1 MRMKYLFIL
10 SFFLLVACGKKE
22 DAIQEQF
29 TDTLFVKS
37 DSLFKQAIVT
47 LPKSDEQFTKMV
59 EKVDKKIETLKT
71 EVIVAKKAVE
81 LAKAEKTIVYI
92 RDTIFIKEEKN
103 FWGKKKVTIDSVA
116 LDSLKN

>member
-1 MRMKYLFIL
+1 MKYLIIVC
-10 SFFLLVACGKKE
+10 LLVIASCGKKE
-22 DAIQEQF
+22 EVIEEQVV
-29 TDTLFVKS
+29 DTLFVKS

-47 LPKSDEQFTKMV
+47 LPKSDKQFSKMV

-71 EVIVAKKAVE
+71 EVVVAKKAVE
-81 LAKAEKTIVYI
+81 LAKADKKIVYI

-103 FWGKKKVTIDSVA
+103 FWGKKKVTIDSLG

>member
-1 MRMKYLFIL
+1 MKHLPIL
-10 SFFLLVACGKKE
+10 FLLALASCGKKE
-22 DAIQEQF
+22 EIIKEQV
-29 TDTLFVKS
+29 TDSLFVKS

-47 LPKSDEQFTKMV
+47 LPKSDQQFTKMV

-71 EVIVAKKAVE
+71 EVVIAKKAVE

-103 FWGKKKVTIDSVA
+103 FWGKKKVTIDSVG

>member
-1 MRMKYLFIL
+1 MKYLSIL

-47 LPKSDEQFTKMV
+47 LPKSDQQFTKMV
-59 EKVDKKIETLKT
+59 EKGYLHIMIKKENRQLSRFLRMI
-71 EVIVAKKAVE
+71 
-81 LAKAEKTIVYI
+81 
-92 RDTIFIKEEKN
+92 
-103 FWGKKKVTIDSVA
+103 
-116 LDSLKN
+116 

>member
-1 MRMKYLFIL
+1 MKHLVIL
-10 SFFLLVACGKKE
+10 CLLILVACGKKE
-22 DAIQEQF
+22 EVIEEQVV
-29 TDTLFVKS
+29 DTLFVKS

-47 LPKSDEQFTKMV
+47 LPKSDKQFTKMV

-71 EVIVAKKAVE
+71 EVVVAKKAVE

-103 FWGKKKVTIDSVA
+103 FWGKKKVTIDSVG
-116 LDSLKN
+116 LDSLNN

>member
-1 MRMKYLFIL
+1 MRYLPIL
-10 SFFLLVACGKKE
+10 FFLALASCGKKE
-22 DAIQEQF
+22 EVIEEQI
-29 TDTLFVKS
+29 TDSLFVKS
-37 DSLFKQAIVT
+37 DSIFKQAIIT
-47 LPKSDEQFTKMV
+47 LPKSDKQFTKMV
-59 EKVDKKIETLKT
+59 EKVEKKIETLKT

-103 FWGKKKVTIDSVA
+103 FWGKKKVTIDSVG

>member
-1 MRMKYLFIL
+1 MKYLSIL

-47 LPKSDEQFTKMV
+47 LPKSDQQFTKMV

-103 FWGKKKVTIDSVA
+103 FWGKKKLTIDSLG

>member
-1 MRMKYLFIL
+1 MKYLAIL
-10 SFFLLVACGKKE
+10 LLLVLIACGKKE
-22 DAIQEQF
+22 EVIEEQVV
-29 TDTLFVKS
+29 DTLFVKS

-47 LPKSDEQFTKMV
+47 LPKSDKQFTQLV

-71 EVIVAKKAVE
+71 EVVVAKKAVE

-103 FWGKKKVTIDSVA
+103 FWGKKKITIDSVGI
-116 LDSLKN
+116 DSLKN

>member
-1 MRMKYLFIL
+1 MRYLIIL
-10 SFFLLVACGKKE
+10 SFLVLASCSKE
-22 DAIQEQF
+22 QEVIEEQV
-29 TDTLFVKS
+29 TDSLFVKS
-37 DSLFKQAIVT
+37 DSLFKQATIT
-47 LPKSDEQFTKMV
+47 LPKSDKQFTKMV

-71 EVIVAKKAVE
+71 EVVVAKKAVE

-103 FWGKKKVTIDSVA
+103 FWGKKKVTIDSVG

>member
-1 MRMKYLFIL
+1 MRYLPIL
-10 SFFLLVACGKKE
+10 FFLALASCGKKE
-22 DAIQEQF
+22 EVIEEQV
-29 TDTLFVKS
+29 TDSLFVKS
-37 DSLFKQAIVT
+37 DSLFNQAIVT
-47 LPKSDEQFTKMV
+47 LPKSDKQFTKMV

-103 FWGKKKVTIDSVA
+103 FWGKKKVTIDSVG

>member
-1 MRMKYLFIL
+1 MRYLPIL
-10 SFFLLVACGKKE
+10 FFLALASCGKKE
-22 DAIQEQF
+22 EVIEEQI
-29 TDTLFVKS
+29 TDSLFVKS
-37 DSLFKQAIVT
+37 DSLFNQAIVT
-47 LPKSDEQFTKMV
+47 LPKSDKQFTKMV

-71 EVIVAKKAVE
+71 EVVVAKKAVE

-103 FWGKKKVTIDSVA
+103 FWGKKKVTIDSVG

>member
-1 MRMKYLFIL
+1 MRYLPIL
-10 SFFLLVACGKKE
+10 FFLALASCGKKE
-22 DAIQEQF
+22 EVIEEQII
-29 TDTLFVKS
+29 DSLFVKS
-37 DSLFKQAIVT
+37 DSLFNQAIVT
-47 LPKSDEQFTKMV
+47 LPKSDKQFTKMV
-59 EKVDKKIETLKT
+59 EKVEKKIETLKV

-103 FWGKKKVTIDSVA
+103 FWGKKKVTIDSVG

>member
-1 MRMKYLFIL
+1 MKYLIIL

-103 FWGKKKVTIDSVA
+103 FWGKKKVTIDSVG

>member
-1 MRMKYLFIL
+1 MKYLIIL

-103 FWGKKKVTIDSVA
+103 FWGKKKITIDSVA

>member
-1 MRMKYLFIL
+1 MRYLPIL
-10 SFFLLVACGKKE
+10 FFLALASCGKKE
-22 DAIQEQF
+22 EVIEEQI
-29 TDTLFVKS
+29 TDSLFVKS
-37 DSLFKQAIVT
+37 DSLFNQAIVT
-47 LPKSDEQFTKMV
+47 LPKSDQQFIKMV

-71 EVIVAKKAVE
+71 EVVVAKKAVE

-103 FWGKKKVTIDSVA
+103 FWGKKKVTIDSVG

>member
-1 MRMKYLFIL
+1 MRYLIIL
-10 SFFLLVACGKKE
+10 SLLVLASCSKE
-22 DAIQEQF
+22 QEVIEEQV
-29 TDTLFVKS
+29 TDSLFVKS
-37 DSLFKQAIVT
+37 DSLFKQATIT
-47 LPKSDEQFTKMV
+47 LPKSDKQFTKM

-71 EVIVAKKAVE
+71 EVVVAKKAVE

-103 FWGKKKVTIDSVA
+103 FWGKKKVTIDSVG

>member
-1 MRMKYLFIL
+1 MKYLAIL
-10 SFFLLVACGKKE
+10 LLLVLIACGKKE
-22 DAIQEQF
+22 EVIEEQVV
-29 TDTLFVKS
+29 DTLFVKS

-47 LPKSDEQFTKMV
+47 LPKSDKQFTQLV

-71 EVIVAKKAVE
+71 EVVVAKKAVE

-92 RDTIFIKEEKN
+92 RDTIYIKEEKN
-103 FWGKKKVTIDSVA
+103 FWGKKKVTIDSVG

>member
-1 MRMKYLFIL
+1 MRYLPIL
-10 SFFLLVACGKKE
+10 FFLALASCGKKE
-22 DAIQEQF
+22 EVIEEQI
-29 TDTLFVKS
+29 TDSLFVKS

-47 LPKSDEQFTKMV
+47 LPKSDKQFTKMV

-103 FWGKKKVTIDSVA
+103 FWGKKKVTIDSVG